1 MNLQNTVSSPKGMR
15 LSMFIS
21 RHIPTA
27 LGYRLA
33 SLLAGMVCRFK
44 PAIYYIVRANLSQVL
59 GPDVEEAILHQ
70 TTRDVFH
77 TATRSYYDLYRA
89 MQLPHEEMV
98 ATVELTES
106 AQAVARSTWDSE
118 IGTVI
123 VFAHLGNFDL
133 GGPALAAHL
142 QEMQLLSLPN
152 PPAGFQMANEMRR
165 GSGLVVTPL
174 SPAAIRQAIR
184 RLKAGGVVGIAGDRP
199 VNDLDEPV
207 PFFGR
212 PARVP
217 SGHVRLALSTGANI
231 AMGYICLSPETQKY
245 ILHIDPPLELI
256 RTGDRNEQ
264 IRLNMR
270 LVLDELEAI
279 IRRWPGQWQMFVPLW
294 PEQAEA

>member
-1 MNLQNTVSSPKGMR
+1 

-21 RHIPTA
+21 RHTPPA

-44 PAIYYIVRANLSQVL
+44 PAVYHIVRANLSQVL
-59 GPDVEEAILHQ
+59 DPDAGEAVLHQ
-70 TTRDVFH
+70 TTREVFY

-89 MQLPHEEMV
+89 MQLPPEEMV
-98 ATVELTES
+98 ATVELTEG

-118 IGTVI
+118 AGTVI

-142 QEMQLLSLPN
+142 QEIQLFSLPN

-165 GSGLVVTPL
+165 GSGLIVTPL
-174 SPAAIRQAIR
+174 CPAAIRQAIR
-184 RLKAGGVVGIAGDRP
+184 RLKAGGVVGVAGDRP
-199 VNDLDEPV
+199 VSDLDEPV

-217 SGHVRLALSTGANI
+217 SGHVRLALRTGANI
-231 AMGYICLSPETQKY
+231 VMAYIYLSSETQEY

-256 RTGDRNEQ
+256 RTGDRNEE

-279 IRRWPGQWQMFVPLW
+279 IRRWPSQWQMFVPLW
-294 PEQAEA
+294 PEQPEA